1 MAPPR
6 PQCRGLD
13 EKAGGV
19 GVPAALWRTSQG
31 VQKPLQACWG
41 KRFLTGSEEQVLL
54 APPAGPGSGPSRWGG
69 VAALA
74 APGWMV
80 VPPLWEVKVQ
90 QVPPLWEVKV
100 LQVPPLWEVKVQ
112 QRSQDAHLTRPR
124 VGVEGAANRVAPPL
138 LQHVAVLGVYRDG
151 QQDTGEVTPTVQLT
165 LAVGRVGAAALGP
178 RQGCGRA

>member
-1 MAPPR
+1 MRRGQHSVVVAPLMR
-6 PQCRGLD
+6 IALLHRD
-13 EKAGGV
+13 EKAGGA
-19 GVPAALWRTSQG
+19 GVLAALWRTSQG

-69 VAALA
+69 AAAPA

-100 LQVPPLWEVKVQ
+100 Q
-112 QRSQDAHLTRPR
+112 QWPQDAHLTRPR
-124 VGVEGAANRVAPPL
+124 VGVEGAANHVAPPL
-138 LQHVAVLGVYRDG
+138 LKHVAVLGVYRDG
-151 QQDTGEVTPTVQLT
+151 QQDTGEVTPTVLLT
-165 LAVGRVGAAALGP
+165 SAVGHAGEVAPGP
-178 RQGCGRA
+178 RQGCGRV